1 MGTSGEPR
9 PFAPR
14 ARGVV
19 AAALGAV
26 LLAGTPA
33 CSPGGGDGA
42 DDGDGSRTR
51 TAAPPT
57 GAPTGEPVRDRACEV
72 ELPGAWS
79 DTLADGRIPVPEG
92 ERAVLTE
99 VGPGA
104 GWAVLQSTGGEEGG
118 DPDGGEE
125 GRTVELREGDEPRQV
140 MRLADPVEH
149 QVGSADFDGR
159 WLVFDVV
166 EGRQLESPWTLYAW
180 DATSG
185 RREPVAEAELTGD
198 GQSAVPGPF
207 VQAVVRSG
215 RLFWAQG
222 TGGGK
227 SAVYAR
233 DLGGGA
239 GGERRTVYEG
249 VVDTPFAAGG
259 LLVWLRQGESSA
271 GRPETR
277 LAAVSMDTLRR
288 AELPGPIAELRNVR
302 YMASDGRTWAWAGG
316 DVERPRLY
324 VWREGWRK
332 PLALVRGG
340 GGGGGAAPEPE
351 LGGIDQVQVSGDVV
365 TWRTTEAAW
374 ALDLRS
380 RSYARITPRY
390 GYALARDGGIAVT
403 YPEGEAKDPGA
414 TDVIQLTRASALPP
428 LPGCG

>member
-9 PFAPR
+9 PGALR
-14 ARGVV
+14 ARGVA
-19 AAALGAV
+19 AAALGAVV

-33 CSPGGGDGA
+33 CSSGGGDGPRE
-42 DDGDGSRTR
+42 DSP

-57 GAPTGEPVRDRACEV
+57 GAPVRDRACEV
-72 ELPGAWS
+72 GLPGGWS
-79 DTLADGRIPVPEG
+79 DALADGRVPVPEG

-104 GWAVLQSTGGEEGG
+104 GWSVLQSSGPAPVAGAGPG
-118 DPDGGEE
+118 E
-125 GRTVELREGDEPRQV
+125 GRSVVLREGDAERRV

-180 DATSG
+180 NATNG
-185 RREPVAEAELTGD
+185 RREAVAEAESADD
-198 GQSAVPGPF
+198 GKSAVPGPF

-222 TGGGK
+222 TGGGR

-233 DLGGGA
+233 DLDGGK
-239 GGERRTVYEG
+239 RRTVYEG

-259 LLVWLRQGESSA
+259 LLVWLRQSESPD
-271 GRPETR
+271 GGPETR
-277 LAAVSMDTLRR
+277 LAAVSTDTLRQ
-288 AELPGPIAELRNVR
+288 AGLPGPIAALRNVR
-302 YMASDGRTWAWAGG
+302 YVASDGRTWAWAGG
-316 DVERPRLY
+316 DPDRPRLY
-324 VWREGWRK
+324 VWREGWPE
-332 PLALVRGG
+332 PLPLVRGG
-340 GGGGGAAPEPE
+340 DAGPVTEPE
-351 LGGIDQVQVSGDVV
+351 LGGIDQVQVSGEVV

-380 RSYARITPRY
+380 RSYTRITPRY
-390 GYALARDGGIAVT
+390 GYALARDGGLGVA
-403 YPEGEAKDPGA
+403 YPEGEAKAADA
-414 TDVIQLTRASALPP
+414 KDAIQLTRTAALPP
-428 LPGCG
+428 LPPCD

>member
-9 PFAPR
+9 PVALR
-14 ARGVV
+14 ARGV
-19 AAALGAV
+19 AAALGAAV

-33 CSPGGGDGA
+33 CSSGGGDG
-42 DDGDGSRTR
+42 DGPSRTR
-51 TAAPPT
+51 TAAPSTAAP
-57 GAPTGEPVRDRACEV
+57 PTGEPVRDRACEV
-72 ELPGAWS
+72 ALPDGWS
-79 DTLADGRIPVPEG
+79 DALADGRVPAPRG
-92 ERAVLTE
+92 ERTVLTE

-104 GWAVLQSTGGEEGG
+104 GWAVLQSTAAASASASG
-118 DPDGGEE
+118 D
-125 GRTVELREGDEPRQV
+125 GRSVVLREGDEQRSV

-149 QVGSADFDGR
+149 QLGSADFDGR

-166 EGRQLESPWTLYAW
+166 EGRRLESLWTLYAW
-180 DATSG
+180 DATTG
-185 RREPVAEAELTGD
+185 RREAVAEAAAEAAEG

-222 TGGGK
+222 TGGGR

-233 DLGGGA
+233 DLGP

-259 LLVWLRQGESSA
+259 LLVWLRQGESSS

-277 LAAVSMDTLRR
+277 LAAVSMDTMRR
-288 AELPGPIAELRNVR
+288 AELPGPIAGLRNVR
-302 YMASDGRTWAWAGG
+302 YVASDGRTWAWAGG
-316 DVERPRLY
+316 DADRPRLY
-324 VWREGWRK
+324 VWREGWPK
-332 PLALVRGG
+332 PLALVRGE
-340 GGGGGAAPEPE
+340 GGGAVPEPE
-351 LGGIDQVQVSGDVV
+351 LGGIDQVGVSGEVV

-380 RSYARITPRY
+380 RSYTRITPRY
-390 GYALARDGGIAVT
+390 GYALARDGGLGVA
-403 YPEGEAKDPGA
+403 YPEGEAKA
-414 TDVIQLTRASALPP
+414 AEAKDVVQLTRTSTLPP

>member
-1 MGTSGEPR
+1 MGTSGEAR
-9 PFAPR
+9 PVVSR

-19 AAALGAV
+19 AALGAAV

-33 CSPGGGDGA
+33 CSSGGGDGA
-42 DDGDGSRTR
+42 DDEGGSRTR

-57 GAPTGEPVRDRACEV
+57 GAPSGAPVRDRACEV
-72 ELPGAWS
+72 ELPGGWS
-79 DTLADGRIPVPEG
+79 DALADGQVPVPEG
-92 ERAVLTE
+92 EQAVLTE

-104 GWAVLQSTGGEEGG
+104 GWAVLQSSGTGDGG
-118 DPDGGEE
+118 D
-125 GRTVELREGDEPRQV
+125 GRSVVLREGGEPRPV

-185 RREPVAEAELTGD
+185 RRQAVAEAESAGD

-233 DLGGGA
+233 DLGGG
-239 GGERRTVYEG
+239 ERRTVYEG

-259 LLVWLRQGESSA
+259 LLVWLRQGESS

-277 LAAVSMDTLRR
+277 LAAVSMDTLRQ
-288 AELPGPIAELRNVR
+288 AELPGPIAALRNVR
-302 YMASDGRTWAWAGG
+302 YVASDGRTWAWAGG
-316 DVERPRLY
+316 DAERQRLY

-332 PLALVRGG
+332 PLALVRGE
-340 GGGGGAAPEPE
+340 GAGAGAVPEPEPE
-351 LGGIDQVQVSGDVV
+351 LGGIDQVQVSGEVV

-380 RSYARITPRY
+380 RSYTRITPRY
-390 GYALARDGGIAVT
+390 GYALARDGGLGVA

-414 TDVIQLTRASALPP
+414 TNVIQLTRASTLPP
-428 LPGCG
+428 LPECD

>member
-9 PFAPR
+9 PGALR
-14 ARGVV
+14 ARGV
-19 AAALGAV
+19 AAALGAAV

-33 CSPGGGDGA
+33 CSSGG
-42 DDGDGSRTR
+42 GDGSRTASPTTAAPP

-57 GAPTGEPVRDRACEV
+57 GAAERDLACEV
-72 ELPGAWS
+72 DLPGGWS
-79 DTLADGRIPVPEG
+79 DALAAGRVPVEDG
-92 ERAVLTE
+92 ERAVLAE
-99 VGPGA
+99 AGPGA
-104 GWAVLQSTGGEEGG
+104 GWSVLQSSGPEQGPG
-118 DPDGGEE
+118 PSA
-125 GRTVELREGDEPRQV
+125 GRSVVLREGDEERRV

-180 DATSG
+180 DATTG
-185 RREPVAEAELTGD
+185 RREAVAEAESAGG

-222 TGGGK
+222 TGGGR

-233 DLGGGA
+233 DLD

-259 LLVWLRQGESSA
+259 LLVWLRQGESS

-277 LAAVSMDTLRR
+277 LAAVSMDTLRP
-288 AELPGPIAELRNVR
+288 ADLPGPITALRNVR
-302 YMASDGRTWAWAGG
+302 YVASDGRTWAWAGG
-316 DVERPRLY
+316 DPDRPRLY
-324 VWREGWRK
+324 VWREGWPE

-340 GGGGGAAPEPE
+340 GAGAVPEPE
-351 LGGIDQVQVSGDVV
+351 LGGIDQVQVSGELV

-380 RSYARITPRY
+380 RSYARVTPRY
-390 GYALARDGGIAVT
+390 GYALARDGGLAVA
-403 YPEGEAKDPGA
+403 YPEGEAKA
-414 TDVIQLTRASALPP
+414 TETKDVIQLTQTALLPP
-428 LPGCG
+428 LPDCAR

>member
-1 MGTSGEPR
+1 MGTSGEARR
-9 PFAPR
+9 PGALR
-14 ARGVV
+14 ARGVA

-26 LLAGTPA
+26 VLLAGTAA
-33 CSPGGGDGA
+33 CSPGGGDGPGEESPA
-42 DDGDGSRTR
+42 GSREGSR
-51 TAAPPT
+51 GGSPTAAPPT
-57 GAPTGEPVRDRACEV
+57 GAPVRDRACEV
-72 ELPGAWS
+72 ELPDGWS
-79 DTLADGRIPVPEG
+79 DALAAGRVPVPEG

-104 GWAVLQSTGGEEGG
+104 GWSVLQSSGA
-118 DPDGGEE
+118 D
-125 GRTVELREGDEPRQV
+125 RSIVLREGDEERRV

-166 EGRQLESPWTLYAW
+166 EGRQVESPWTLYAW

-185 RREPVAEAELTGD
+185 RRKAVAEAERAAD

-222 TGGGK
+222 TGGGR

-233 DLGGGA
+233 DLGG

-259 LLVWLRQGESSA
+259 LLVWLRQSESPS
-271 GRPETR
+271 GGPETR
-277 LAAVSMDTLRR
+277 LAAVSTDTLRR
-288 AELPGPIAELRNVR
+288 AELPGPIAALRNVR
-302 YMASDGRTWAWAGG
+302 YVASDGRTWAWAGG
-316 DVERPRLY
+316 EPERPRLY
-324 VWREGWRK
+324 VWREGWPK
-332 PLALVRGG
+332 PLPLVRGG
-340 GGGGGAAPEPE
+340 GGGAAAEPE
-351 LGGIDQVQVSGDVV
+351 LGGIDQVQVSGEVV

-380 RSYARITPRY
+380 RTYARITPGY
-390 GYALARDGGIAVT
+390 GYALARDGGLGVA
-403 YPEGEAKDPGA
+403 YPEGEAKAADA
-414 TDVIQLTRASALPP
+414 RDAIQLTETATLPA
-428 LPGCG
+428 LPGCE

>member
-1 MGTSGEPR
+1 MGTSGEAR
-9 PFAPR
+9 PGALR
-14 ARGVV
+14 ARGLA
-19 AAALGAV
+19 AAALGAVV

-33 CSPGGGDGA
+33 CSPGGGDGSRERSRE
-42 DDGDGSRTR
+42 GSP

-57 GAPTGEPVRDRACEV
+57 GAPVRDRACEV
-72 ELPGAWS
+72 ELPGGWS
-79 DTLADGRIPVPEG
+79 DALADGRVPVPEG

-104 GWAVLQSTGGEEGG
+104 GWSVLQSSGA
-118 DPDGGEE
+118 D
-125 GRTVELREGDEPRQV
+125 RSIVLREGDEERRV

-166 EGRQLESPWTLYAW
+166 KGRQLESPWTLYAW

-185 RREPVAEAELTGD
+185 RRKAVAEAESAAD

-222 TGGGK
+222 TGGGR

-233 DLGGGA
+233 DLG

-259 LLVWLRQGESSA
+259 LLVWLRQSESPS
-271 GRPETR
+271 GDPETR
-277 LAAVSMDTLRR
+277 LSAVSTDTLRR
-288 AELPGPIAELRNVR
+288 AELPAPIAALRNVR
-302 YMASDGRTWAWAGG
+302 YLASDGRTWAWAGG
-316 DVERPRLY
+316 EPDRPRLY
-324 VWREGWRK
+324 VWREGWPK
-332 PLALVRGG
+332 PLPLVRGG
-340 GGGGGAAPEPE
+340 SAGAVAEPE
-351 LGGIDQVQVSGDVV
+351 LGGIDQVQVSGEVV

-380 RSYARITPRY
+380 RAYTRITPGY
-390 GYALARDGGIAVT
+390 GYALARDGGLGVA
-403 YPEGEAKDPGA
+403 YPEGEAKAANAKDA
-414 TDVIQLTRASALPP
+414 IQLTETATLPP
-428 LPGCG
+428 LPACG

>member
-1 MGTSGEPR
+1 
-9 PFAPR
+9 
-14 ARGVV
+14 V
-19 AAALGAV
+19 AL
-26 LLAGTPA
+26 P
-33 CSPGGGDGA
+33 DG
-42 DDGDGSRTR
+42 
-51 TAAPPT
+51 
-57 GAPTGEPVRDRACEV
+57 
-72 ELPGAWS
+72 WS
-79 DTLADGRIPVPEG
+79 DALADGRVPVPEG

-104 GWAVLQSTGGEEGG
+104 GWAVLQSSGPG
-118 DPDGGEE
+118 DGGE
-125 GRTVELREGDEPRQV
+125 RRSVVLREGDEPRRV

-149 QVGSADFDGR
+149 QLGSADFDGR

-180 DATSG
+180 DAASG
-185 RREPVAEAELTGD
+185 RREPVARAEVAGD

-233 DLGGGA
+233 DLGGGDGSA

-259 LLVWLRQGESSA
+259 LLVWLRQGESR
-271 GRPETR
+271 GGQPETR

-288 AELPGPIAELRNVR
+288 VELPAPIAELRNIR
-302 YMASDGRTWAWAGG
+302 YVASDGRTWAWAGG

-324 VWREGWRK
+324 VWRDGWPK

-340 GGGGGAAPEPE
+340 GAGAVPEPE
-351 LGGIDQVQVSGDVV
+351 LGGVDQVQVSGDVV

-374 ALDLRS
+374 ALDLRT

-390 GYALARDGGIAVT
+390 GYALARDGGLGVA

-414 TDVIQLTRASALPP
+414 ADVVQLTRASTLPP
-428 LPGCG
+428 LPECG